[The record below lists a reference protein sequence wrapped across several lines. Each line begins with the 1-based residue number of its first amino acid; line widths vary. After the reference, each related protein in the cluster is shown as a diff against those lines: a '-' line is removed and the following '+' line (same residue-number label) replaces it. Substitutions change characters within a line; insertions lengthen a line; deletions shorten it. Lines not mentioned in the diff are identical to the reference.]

1 MCVLVAQSYPALCN
15 PTDCSPPDF
24 SVHGILQARILEWIA
39 IPFSRGTSQ
48 PSDWTLVSCMVGRF
62 FTVWATG
69 KFLGAVQALIKA
81 MGRTL
86 IQLSCV
92 SWVNLCKCLLIMSLA
107 LSAFPEDWGLQEQCK
122 WYSIPR
128 VLDTPWVTAAL
139 KAEPL
144 SPRSLCGSPNLGIIS
159 WITIFITSLACSLQQ
174 GKASI
179 QPVKVSTQTCK
190 QEYPLAFG
198 IWVKSIS
205 QSSPGY
211 FPLYCNPDF
220 ASFSVFVLFFWQTS
234 HLLIML
240 FKVFITFLP
249 SNKREAIW

>member
-1 MCVLVAQSYPALCN
+1 
-15 PTDCSPPDF
+15 
-24 SVHGILQARILEWIA
+24 
-39 IPFSRGTSQ
+39 
-48 PSDWTLVSCMVGRF
+48 
-62 FTVWATG
+62 
-69 KFLGAVQALIKA
+69 

-92 SWVNLCKCLLIMSLA
+92 SWVNLRRWLLIMSLA
-107 LSAFPEDWGLQEQCK
+107 FSTFPEDWGLQEQCK

-128 VLDTPWVTAAL
+128 ALDTPWVTAAL
-139 KAEPL
+139 KEEPL
-144 SPRSLCGSPNLGIIS
+144 SLWRLPGSPNLGKIL
-159 WITIFITSLACSLQQ
+159 WIKIFITSLACSLGQ

-179 QPVKVSTQTCK
+179 HPVKVSTQTCK

-211 FPLYCNPDF
+211 FPFCYNPDF
-220 ASFSVFVLFFWQTS
+220 ASFSVFGLFFWQTS
-234 HLLIML
+234 HCLIMF

-249 SNKREAIW
+249 SNKWEAIW